1 MNHVPHV
8 FPFLFSVLTVVALL
22 ASNPYQGVRG
32 HNLVVPL
39 SVAVLVTLVIWA
51 VTGLLVCDR
60 LRRSLIVLPM
70 SLPLLTSGYLF
81 GGLRRSEHPPELAA
95 SLEVAFLVLTATMGV
110 VILRKLPMHREAG
123 HFLDLFSSLALL
135 VLMPTVVEAFARS
148 EPPGEVTTA
157 LPDTTDIDRP
167 DIYLVILDAYSGRE
181 SLLQYY
187 GFDNR
192 PFLDSLRD
200 RGFSIPS
207 QQRSNYIRTFLSVG
221 SILNREYV
229 NDLAEESGPEYRD
242 RGRLYNRMEFNRTSV
257 DLKKLGYTFYYVGSS
272 YPPLATNRLAD
283 EQYSVTVSTEFER
296 FWARTTVLPAIVALY
311 CHGLE
316 KCKAPSLPF
325 QPETAAE
332 TESRLA
338 YLYSLVERPGPKFVL
353 AHLLLPHGPYR
364 FDEECNPRYPR
375 WTIGPESIESD
386 SLAERLYI
394 EQLGCTNLRILEL
407 VDSIRSARG
416 DEPIVLLQADHGSG
430 RFPADRPTSLSAAR
444 PDQIDERFDTFAAY
458 AGPEGLPDTLAA
470 LRTPVNLFRTI
481 FRVLWGVD
489 EPSLDDRTYW
499 SERDRALLLRELS
512 LR

>member
-1 MNHVPHV
+1 MPHA
-8 FPFLFSVLTVVALL
+8 FPFLFGVLTVVALV

-32 HNLVVPL
+32 HNLVFPL
-39 SVAVLVTLVIWA
+39 LSAVLLTLVIWA
-51 VTGLLVCDR
+51 VIALLVRDR
-60 LRRSLIVLPM
+60 LRRSLMVLPL

-81 GGLRRSEHPPELAA
+81 GWLRQTQHPIELAA
-95 SLEVAFLVLTATMGV
+95 SIEVVFLVLTATLGV
-110 VILRKLPMHREAG
+110 AVVRRLPKPSEAG
-123 HFLDLFSSLALL
+123 CFLDLFSFLALL
-135 VLMPTVVEAFARS
+135 VLMPTVVEVFARS
-148 EPPGEVTTA
+148 EPPGQATTA
-157 LPDTTDIDRP
+157 LPDTIDIDRP
-167 DIYLVILDAYSGRE
+167 DIYLIVLDAYSGRE

-192 PFLDSLRD
+192 PFLDLLRD

-207 QQRSNYIRTFLSVG
+207 RQESNYIRTFLSLG
-221 SILNREYV
+221 SILNRQYV
-229 NDLAEESGPEYRD
+229 NDLAAEAGPDYRD
-242 RGRLYNRMEFNRTSV
+242 RSRLYNRMEFNRTSV

-283 EQYSVTVSTEFER
+283 EQYSVTVSREFER
-296 FWARTTVLPAIVALY
+296 FWARTTVLPALVGLY
-311 CHGLE
+311 CHVLE

-325 QPETAAE
+325 QPETADE

-338 YLYSLVERPGPKFVL
+338 FLFSLVDRPGPKFVL

-364 FDEECNPRYPR
+364 FDEECKPRHPR

-394 EQLGCTNLRILEL
+394 EQLRCTNRRIVEL
-407 VDSIRSARG
+407 VDSIQNAG
-416 DEPIVLLQADHGSG
+416 GNEPIVLLQADHGSG

-444 PDQIDERFDTFAAY
+444 PDQVDERFDTFAAY
-458 AGPEGLPDTLAA
+458 AGPGELPDTLAA

-489 EPSLDDRTYW
+489 EPPLDDRTYW
-499 SERDRALLLRELS
+499 SEEDRALLLRELS